1 MTSDFEFSEHATE
14 RMEERKVTKEEVLE
28 TINSPDEIEHDEDG
42 KPRYV
47 KIIINKGKKLKVV
60 VNEEKEPNLVVTVF
74 LERLRRWKYELNF

>member
-74 LERLRRWKYELNF
+74 LERLRR